1 MKKKDIDAKIQLA
14 YERTLAGLYAAE
26 EEIEITK
33 ENMFNLALLYSGKV
47 TVYLLEEL
55 GLIDPVE
62 ESSASAPAPQQK

>member
-14 YERTLAGLYAAE
+14 YERTLAGLSEAE
-26 EEIEITK
+26 GEIEITK